1 MIGAVHKTVPNYLL
15 KKNWQILNLSRQVS
29 YTFILAL
36 LCVVSG
42 GGLQAQPAGPQ
53 GPLPVSVIEAQPT
66 NLPNVL
72 EVTAQAE
79 GAKETEVRARVNGIL
94 LKRLYEEGSPVEAGQ
109 PLFQID
115 PEPFK
120 ITLEEAQ
127 ARAKQTA
134 REAARLKLLYSKQAV
149 SRKEFDDATSINE
162 IAQATLK
169 TAQLNLKW
177 TTVTA
182 PVSGISGRALRSE
195 GNLIS
200 STGDAGLLTSIY
212 QINPIWVRFGLSTSD
227 TAQLPGGRL
236 DPKLKTGV
244 ELLLPNGQAYPE
256 QGRLNFQSTFI
267 DPKLGTQQM
276 RAEFPN
282 PKSEILPGQFLRI
295 RITTGMQENVFL
307 VPQAAV
313 IQSERGFMVWTVGAE
328 NKVVPTPIK
337 VGKWSGKNW
346 IVLSGLKAGDRVVT
360 DQLIKIRPGS
370 VVKPTVVPLAQA
382 SPGTSPSSSPNRAA
396 AQKDGR

>member
-1 MIGAVHKTVPNYLL
+1 MCGAVHKAVLSFST
-15 KKNWQILNLSRQVS
+15 KILQCIGTQRIGRFVVGLS
-29 YTFILAL
+29 AL
-36 LCVVSG
+36 CLG
-42 GGLQAQPAGPQ
+42 GLGALQAQPAGPQ

-66 NLPNVL
+66 NIPNVL

-79 GAKETEVRARVNGIL
+79 GAKETEVRSRVNGIL
-94 LKRLYEEGSPVEAGQ
+94 LKRLYEEGSPVQAGQ

-115 PEPFK
+115 PESFK

-149 SRKEFDDATSINE
+149 SRKEFDDATSVNE

-169 TAQLNLKW
+169 TAQLNLAW

-182 PVSGISGRALRSE
+182 PVSGISGRSLRSE

-200 STGDAGLLTSIY
+200 NTGDAGLLTSIY
-212 QINPIWVRFGLSTSD
+212 QINPIWVRFGLSSSD
-227 TAQLPGGRL
+227 TAQLPSGRL
-236 DPKLKTGV
+236 DPKQNTSV
-244 ELLLPNGQAYPE
+244 ELLLPNGRTYAE
-256 QGRLNFQSTFI
+256 SGKINFQSTFI

-313 IQSERGFMVWTVGAE
+313 VQSERGFMVWTVGPD

-360 DQLIKIRPGS
+360 DQLIKIRPQS
-370 VVKPTVVPLAQA
+370 VVKPTVVTLSQA
-382 SPGTSPSSSPNRAA
+382 SPGAPAPNAQKNSA
-396 AQKDGR
+396 TQKDGR

>member
-1 MIGAVHKTVPNYLL
+1 MSGAVHKSV
-15 KKNWQILNLSRQVS
+15 LSFSTKTLRSIRAQRIGRFVAGLS
-29 YTFILAL
+29 TFCLVGLGA
-36 LCVVSG
+36 
-42 GGLQAQPAGPQ
+42 LQAQPAGPQ

-66 NLPNVL
+66 NIPNVL

-79 GAKETEVRARVNGIL
+79 GAKETEVRSRVNGIL
-94 LKRLYEEGSPVEAGQ
+94 LKRLYEEGSPVQAGQ

-149 SRKEFDDATSINE
+149 SRKEFDDATSVNE

-169 TAQLNLKW
+169 TAQLNLTW

-182 PVSGISGRALRSE
+182 PVSGISGRSLRSE

-200 STGDAGLLTSIY
+200 NTGDAGLLTSIY
-212 QINPIWVRFGLSTSD
+212 QINPIWVRFGLSSSD
-227 TAQLPGGRL
+227 TAQLPSGRL
-236 DPKLKTGV
+236 DPQQNTGV
-244 ELLLPNGQAYPE
+244 ELLLPNGRVYAE
-256 QGRLNFQSTFI
+256 SGKINFQSTFI
-267 DPKLGTQQM
+267 DSKLGTQQM

-282 PKSEILPGQFLRI
+282 PRSEILPGQFLRI
-295 RITTGMQENVFL
+295 RITTGLQENVFL

-313 IQSERGFMVWTVGAE
+313 IQSERGFTVWTVGPE
-328 NKVVPTPIK
+328 NKVISTPIK

-360 DQLIKIRPGS
+360 DQLIKIRPQS
-370 VVKPTVVPLAQA
+370 VVKPTVVPLGQA
-382 SPGTSPSSSPNRAA
+382 SPGAPVPNAQKNTA
-396 AQKDGR
+396 TQKDGQ